1 MVSSTDFKKGQLYFM
16 LFELNITNETKT
28 CVILNKVDQRLV
40 GLVHEGKQG
49 FFINLVF
56 ELTN

>member
-1 MVSSTDFKKGQLYFM
+1 M

-28 CVILNKVDQRLV
+28 CVVLNKDDQRLV

-56 ELTN
+56 ELTS